1 MLPKLQRLPVVLLRN
16 ATNPDGTPAA
26 VVCMVPLHRRDL
38 AVGTLASVLRQAGVD
53 GDIFIASL

>member
-1 MLPKLQRLPVVLLRN
+1 VLLRN